1 MELKQIE
8 LRKVRDFGALIGVTF
23 EFIRQN
29 FKLLL
34 KSGFF
39 IVGPFILLAGIFMG
53 MYQSTAFNF
62 RNMSTLNSIGLP
74 FLFYILFAMLSVLM
88 LNVVIYSLVI
98 LYEEE
103 GVGNFDLND
112 IWQKTKSNFWMLF
125 ITGIGYT
132 FFVILGSVFLIIPGI
147 YLAVTLSLIYM
158 IRIREGSGFFSAF
171 DRCTKLISKN
181 WWFTF
186 GIIIVIGLIQ
196 GFIGFIFY
204 IPNYIA
210 LFALTL
216 SGLSN
221 PAQSSTGHIIFTITS
236 IISSLNLLLY
246 MISVIG
252 ISFHYYNLVERKE
265 APSLLERIDTIG

>member
-1 MELKQIE
+1 MVLKQIE

-53 MYQSTAFNF
+53 MYQAAAFNF
-62 RNMSTLNSIGLP
+62 SNMSTLNSIGLP
-74 FLFYILFAMLSVLM
+74 FLFYILFVMLSVLL
-88 LNVVIYSLVI
+88 LNVVIYSFVI
-98 LYEEE
+98 LYEEK

-112 IWQKTKSNFWMLF
+112 IWQKSKSNFWMLF
-125 ITGIGYT
+125 FTGIGYT

-158 IRIREGSGFFSAF
+158 IRIREGIGFFSAF

-186 GIIIVIGLIQ
+186 GFIIVIGLIQ

-216 SGLSN
+216 SGLN
-221 PAQSSTGHIIFTITS
+221 DPAQSSTGHIIFTITS
-236 IISSLNLLLY
+236 VISSLNLLLY
-246 MISVIG
+246 MISVVG

-265 APSLLERIDTIG
+265 ATSLLERIDTIG

>member
-1 MELKQIE
+1 MVLKQIE

-53 MYQSTAFNF
+53 MYQSAAFNF
-62 RNMSTLNSIGLP
+62 SNVSTLNSIGLP
-74 FLFYILFAMLSVLM
+74 FLFYILFVMLSVLL
-88 LNVVIYSLVI
+88 LNVVIYSFVI
-98 LYEEE
+98 LYEEK

-112 IWQKTKSNFWMLF
+112 IWQKSKSKFWILF
-125 ITGIGYT
+125 FTGIGYT
-132 FFVILGSVFLIIPGI
+132 FFVILGSVILIIPGI

-158 IRIREGSGFFSAF
+158 IRIREGIGFFSAF

-186 GIIIVIGLIQ
+186 GFIIVIGLIQ

-204 IPNYIA
+204 IPNYVA

-216 SGLSN
+216 SGLNN

-236 IISSLNLLLY
+236 VISSLNLLLY